1 MSIMFKEI
9 YKLKVRMSKNNP
21 GNTCTWG
28 KRSSS
33 FFPGAS
39 LTDPQGIVHYAS
51 FFWMCSGNTHP
62 QKTPE

>member
-1 MSIMFKEI
+1 MAIMFKEI
-9 YKLKVRMSKNNP
+9 YQLQVRISKNNP

-28 KRSSS
+28 ERSSS

-39 LTDPQGIVHYAS
+39 LTDPQGNVHYVS
-51 FFWMCSGNTHP
+51 FFWMCSGNTQL